1 VINLSAQTRTAVL
14 TLLALLAFAA
24 NSLLCRHAL
33 GQGLIDPAG
42 FTALRLFSG
51 ALTLSGL
58 LYFQEKSFAGLAGD
72 WRAAFWLLL
81 YAAGFSYA
89 YHSLTTATG
98 ALILFACVQLSM
110 FLVGFRN
117 GERPRIL
124 QWFGLLLAGIGLLCL
139 LLPGLAA
146 PDLSGALLMALA
158 GIAWGLYSLRG
169 HLAAAPL
176 AATAGNFLKT
186 LPLLVP
192 LLIWSDPTLQLS
204 WAGVLLAVLSGGLAS
219 GCGYVIWYAALPGL
233 KTTTAATVQLSVPLL
248 AALGGTLLL
257 GEAFGLR
264 LLLAASLILGGIA
277 LTLFKRN

>member
-1 VINLSAQTRTAVL
+1 MISLSAQTRTAVL

-24 NSLLCRHAL
+24 NSLLCRQAL

-58 LYFQEKSFAGLAGD
+58 LYCQKKSFAGLTGD
-72 WRAAFWLLL
+72 WWAAFWLLL

-98 ALILFACVQLSM
+98 ALILFAFVQLSM
-110 FLVGFRN
+110 FLVGLRN

-124 QWFGLLLAGIGLLCL
+124 QWSGLLLAGVGLFCL
-139 LLPGLAA
+139 LRPGLAA
-146 PDLSGALLMALA
+146 PDPPGALLMALA

-169 HLAAAPL
+169 RSAAAPL
-176 AATAGNFLKT
+176 AVTAGNFLKT
-186 LPLLVP
+186 LPLLAP
-192 LLIWSDPTLQLS
+192 LLLWSGPTLQLS
-204 WAGVLLAVLSGGLAS
+204 GSGVLLAVLSGALAS

-233 KTTTAATVQLSVPLL
+233 TTTTAATVQLSVPLL

-257 GEAFGLR
+257 DEVFGLR
-264 LLLAASLILGGIA
+264 LLLAASLILGGVA
-277 LTLFKRN
+277 LTLFKRS